1 MSDSSSINDKTDYY
15 ELFGVDE
22 TASQEQL
29 KKAYRKAAMKW
40 HPDRNHNNIEEAT
53 RVFQIIEHAYSIL
66 SDPHERAW
74 YDGHRHAVVNE
85 FGEFDAT
92 NVDIEGLFG
101 AGAFS
106 GFNDGPN
113 GFFTVFQRAFR
124 DLADEEKTT
133 TKIPTFGNSQ
143 SPYEKVAEFY
153 NFWTCFTTKRSFAF
167 KDIYHLKDAPNARYK
182 RAMNQENEKARQK
195 AQRDFVQ
202 SVRELALFAKKRDPR
217 VKKHLEEVEK
227 QNEERRKIAEQKKL
241 ERQKEVEKQ
250 LESILN
256 DNSNPISYNE
266 NDIIYLKEFDK
277 DEEEPQW
284 HCDYCGRDMNTES
297 AFKQHCNTKKHKKL
311 SASARKD
318 FLRDPSLFEH
328 TKYTFMLL
336 GLTDDEIED
345 ITGKPASEFT
355 SNQDQ
360 SQTQNKEE
368 EEDIDEEVSNN
379 KNKNNKK
386 GKQNK
391 KQNQNQKK
399 KNNKSKNNF
408 NDDDDDDDIEDEQA
422 ANDGDNDEDQNDDDD
437 EIQTKNGKNKNNK
450 NQNNQGKKGK
460 GKNQNQ
466 TQNQNKNNQQTIPKK
481 EKHKQKMQRQK
492 EAREKAELEE
502 LEKQKQRQRE
512 EKEKIESI
520 ISKSQSSDQFS
531 ENINN
536 NSKETENESDETTN
550 YGPKLSKKEKKRLR
564 QLKEARK
571 RFLIQDEE
579 EEDEKD
585 KEQENEAEKENEENP
600 QNGEEE
606 KAENENENKTE
617 AESTQNAE
625 SAAPKPAKKNEKV
638 IEIIDENGKKVKV
651 TMTDNFDD
659 EPEVNNEDQDQD
671 DDQTQTQTQNQNQ
684 NQNMKMQA
692 QPKGK
697 KNKKGPKKAPPGMFM
712 CRKCHAV
719 FPSKTKLFKHL
730 EETNHATAYG

>member
-1 MSDSSSINDKTDYY
+1 MNDSSAINDRTDYY
-15 ELFGVDE
+15 ELFGVEE
-22 TASQEQL
+22 TATQDQL

-40 HPDRNHNNIEEAT
+40 HPDRNHNNVEEAT

-74 YDGHRHAVVNE
+74 YDGHRNVVVNE

-101 AGAFS
+101 ASAFT

-113 GFFTVFQRAFR
+113 GFFTVFRNAFKEIG
-124 DLADEEKTT
+124 DEEKSSA
-133 TKIPTFGNSQ
+133 KIPLFGDSNT
-143 SPYEKVAEFY
+143 PYEKVAEFY

-167 KDIYHLKDAPNARYK
+167 KDIYRLKDAPNARYK
-182 RAMNQENEKARQK
+182 RAMNQENEKVRQK
-195 AQRDFVQ
+195 AQREFVQ

-227 QNEERRKIAEQKKL
+227 INEEKRKLAEQKKI

-256 DNSNPISYNE
+256 DGSNQISYNE

-277 DEEEPQW
+277 EETEPQW

-318 FLRDPSLFEH
+318 FLADPSLFEH
-328 TKYTFMLL
+328 NKYTFMLL
-336 GLTDDEIED
+336 GLTDYEIEE
-345 ITGKPASEFT
+345 ITGKSADEFFD
-355 SNQDQ
+355 NQ
-360 SQTQNKEE
+360 SQIDNKEDKEVEE
-368 EEDIDEEVSNN
+368 EEIKEEVN
-379 KNKNNKK
+379 KKK

-391 KQNQNQKK
+391 KQQNQ
-399 KNNKSKNNF
+399 SKNKKGKNKNF
-408 NDDDDDDDIEDEQA
+408 NDDDDDEIEDDKVEEE
-422 ANDGDNDEDQNDDDD
+422 DDNDVIQN
-437 EIQTKNGKNKNNK
+437 KNGKNKNNK
-450 NQNNQGKKGK
+450 NQNQNNNNQGKKGK
-460 GKNQNQ
+460 GKNNQNQ
-466 TQNQNKNNQQTIPKK
+466 NQQNQNNKNNQQKIPKK
-481 EKHKQKMQRQK
+481 EKHKLKMQRQK

-502 LEKQKQRQRE
+502 LEKQKQKQRE

-520 ISKSQSSDQFS
+520 ISKSQSGEQFDDNDNES
-531 ENINN
+531 
-536 NSKETENESDETTN
+536 NSKETESSEKEETTN

-564 QLKEARK
+564 QLEEARK
-571 RFLIQDEE
+571 RFLIQEAEEE
-579 EEDEKD
+579 EEDKIEKEEEKD
-585 KEQENEAEKENEENP
+585 KTEKDDEKEENLQIEEEEKDEKEAAEDSKENTKENEE
-600 QNGEEE
+600 
-606 KAENENENKTE
+606 
-617 AESTQNAE
+617 TQNQE
-625 SAAPKPAKKNEKV
+625 KNTKKNY
-638 IEIIDENGKKVKV
+638 IEIIDENGNKVKV
-651 TMTDNFDD
+651 TLTDNFD
-659 EPEVNNEDQDQD
+659 ENETEVKNDDDDDDDQDQRKG
-671 DDQTQTQTQNQNQ
+671 QNQNQ
-684 NQNMKMQA
+684 NQYQKNQG
-692 QPKGK
+692 QQKGK